1 MHLSKRKCQPS
12 LLTGYFLSFRTYSKH
27 LNHLNFETENAKI
40 GPHLLTLSKQKTIS
54 VQTVPFLQMYLIP
67 CPEVTFNQ
75 KNIQNLEE
83 KNSSVDYRYFWAQ
96 LNTWVWLLEPMWQ
109 SQNWPTTYNIQKIIF
124 FKFCTNTPTVLEV
137 VEVARSLERN
147 YLHGHLR
154 SSVSMLCIHSN
165 LFTPYFR

>member
-75 KNIQNLEE
+75 KKYSKLGGEKQLSGLQVLLGTAEHMSLTFGTHVTVTKLTYHIQHT
-83 KNSSVDYRYFWAQ
+83 KN
-96 LNTWVWLLEPMWQ
+96 N
-109 SQNWPTTYNIQKIIF
+109 F
-124 FKFCTNTPTVLEV
+124 F
-137 VEVARSLERN
+137 
-147 YLHGHLR
+147 
-154 SSVSMLCIHSN
+154 
-165 LFTPYFR
+165 